1 MVFLG
6 ALSCLFTAWCWP
18 WVFCFLLITFA
29 SSYQHLHVARYHIK
43 VTLLNQLSDN
53 LQTWSIKRKRGQM
66 PIRRDSPCDFYIV
79 ILMFDWISSR
89 RNCKY
94 LYAETF
100 PKLTSWNILQ
110 NKGHKSYV
118 GLSDMATNRDAVP
131 SKFSVYSRVK
141 FVSRLSFL
149 LTGVGQ
155 TPLSLTGTLLV
166 TSTPTQLDMEN
177 KV

>member
-1 MVFLG
+1 MQKYFFVFLTITNPTVWMESWRSQSSMIFWQIQSIQQTDSTRWSDFAVTHRWWSSVTTINISSFCFVFLG
-6 ALSCLFTAWCWP
+6 GLSCLFMAWGWP
-18 WVFCFLLITFA
+18 WVFCFLSITFA

-94 LYAETF
+94 LC
-100 PKLTSWNILQ
+100 WHIL
-110 NKGHKSYV
+110 KIDVMKH
-118 GLSDMATNRDAVP
+118 P
-131 SKFSVYSRVK
+131 S
-141 FVSRLSFL
+141 
-149 LTGVGQ
+149 
-155 TPLSLTGTLLV
+155 
-166 TSTPTQLDMEN
+166 E
-177 KV
+177 